1 MERVL
6 EKSAAAERKFG
17 LLSCEHAF
25 CLGCI
30 RGWRSHHE
38 GGADTDT
45 VSVLALLGHVLQL
58 LRLARGSFLPEL
70 FVQAA
75 VHTMRAEWAP

>member
-6 EKSAAAERKFG
+6 EKPTAAERKFG

-38 GGADTDT
+38 GGADTNT
-45 VSVLALLGHVLQL
+45 VSLGQVLYAQTLLNTQHVLNTCSNMWSWQ
-58 LRLARGSFLPEL
+58 
-70 FVQAA
+70 
-75 VHTMRAEWAP
+75 RAELLKNLWE